1 MLGPF
6 CLLMLALM
14 VMVVFFFVYVC
25 DVELTGVPVGNV
37 IVFRG
42 ENYLLHCYAT
52 LPTSLSVVMAAF
64 FLACKE
70 YWGRFDESFPSHAFS
85 FFFDGN

>member
-42 ENYLLHCYAT
+42 ENYLLHSYAT

-64 FLACKE
+64 SRMRGNVRRIFPHPCIFFL
-70 YWGRFDESFPSHAFS
+70 
-85 FFFDGN
+85 FF